1 MSKSI
6 TTGES
11 IASTALVIF
20 SLLWALFGFIAFV
33 YSLFCLGRSGTFFE
47 KVLGFVIALF
57 TGPLFFVYLNY
68 SQTYCK

>member
-20 SLLWALFGFIAFV
+20 SLMWAFFGFVAFV

-47 KVLGFVIALF
+47 KFLGFLFALL

-68 SQTYCK
+68 NPTYCK